1 MKKAGTGIE
10 SHDLWV
16 RVVVRDAPPG
26 VKFAM
31 QRGKS
36 ELLEPSNRTETALVF
51 EFSIRAVAKPGSEA
65 PNILGPYAQGPAKD
79 RFLYLNSGTMAGQSQ
94 TGWTRRAKLKTAGI
108 TWALVCEALK
118 QDNAV
123 LVAEVHGSARDDGP
137 CCGTIPFLNGGWQV
151 DRRGRAPAHAVQPAN
166 PADGPAAT
174 RSSSERKV
182 RAGRQS
188 REDRTVKKI
197 KRGQICF
204 S

>member
-1 MKKAGTGIE
+1 MKKAGTDIE

-36 ELLEPSNRTETALVF
+36 ELLEPSSHTETELVF
-51 EFSIRAVAKPGSEA
+51 DLPVRAVAKPGSEA
-65 PNILGPYAQGPAKD
+65 PNILGPYAQGPASD
-79 RFLYLNSGTMAGQSQ
+79 RFLYLNSGTMAGQTQ

-108 TWALVCEALK
+108 TWALVREASA

-123 LVAEVHGSARDDGP
+123 LIAEVHGRARDAGP
-137 CCGTIPFLNGGWQV
+137 CCGTVPLLNGGWQV
-151 DRRGRAPAHAVQPAN
+151 DRLQGVAAHAAQPAN
-166 PADGPAAT
+166 PADVSAADK
-174 RSSSERKV
+174 SGSERKV

-188 REDRTVKKI
+188 R
-197 KRGQICF
+197 G
-204 S
+204 